1 MYVLELAFSDN
12 PARLDARPA
21 RRELMA
27 GLRSEGKVL
36 AGGPYT
42 DDSGALLIFLTDDA
56 REAQAYVEN
65 DPLLL
70 HPGCRGCLVEAV
82 NAVTRHEAI
91 AEL

>member
-21 RRELMA
+21 HRELMT

-36 AGGPYT
+36 AGGPYA

-65 DPLLL
+65 DPYYST
-70 HPGCRGCLVEAV
+70 PGVEV
-82 NAVTRHEAI
+82 VSLKPWNAVTRHEAI